1 MSKFVFIAD
10 YFANDVPGGGEM
22 NNDQVCDILEQKGHE
37 VEKIKCD
44 YVTVDFLEK
53 DANYIIAN
61 FVKLTERCKRVL
73 ENEKRYIIYE
83 HDHKYVANRNPA
95 KYPGFVIPKNEII
108 NYDFYKNAV
117 AVLCQSKFHQ
127 SIAKT
132 NLELDNI
139 FSLGGNLWSEESLK
153 LMKQIS
159 KNEKQN
165 KCSIMASQNWHKNT
179 QGAIRYC
186 KLKNLDYDLI
196 LQCGYEEFL
205 QRLGANNKFLF
216 LPQTPETLS
225 RIVVEARMM
234 GMTVLTNGQVGATKE
249 DWFNLKGEELI
260 AVMQSK
266 REEIPNKIIE
276 IFK

>member
-22 NNDQVCDILEQKGHE
+22 NNDQVCDILKQKGHE

-108 NYDFYKNAV
+108 NYDFYKNAI

-139 FSLGGNLWSEESLK
+139 FSLGGNLWSEQSLT
-153 LMKQIS
+153 LMGKSPRTKSRTSVQL
-159 KNEKQN
+159 
-165 KCSIMASQNWHKNT
+165 WPHKIGT
-179 QGAIRYC
+179 
-186 KLKNLDYDLI
+186 KTLKELLD
-196 LQCGYEEFL
+196 
-205 QRLGANNKFLF
+205 
-216 LPQTPETLS
+216 
-225 RIVVEARMM
+225 IV
-234 GMTVLTNGQVGATKE
+234 
-249 DWFNLKGEELI
+249 
-260 AVMQSK
+260 S
-266 REEIPNKIIE
+266 
-276 IFK
+276 